1 MYNRR
6 QELILGYVKAQEKVS
21 RKEVETYISR
31 AFPEKN
37 SRITILRDLE
47 LLIADGLVARTGKA
61 RGTTYHPSSRS
72 VLLDTLDV
80 NAYFDQDQD
89 QRILRSESFNF
100 DIWPHLTGLLTE
112 AEKVELD
119 ALNQQYRE
127 GRASMT
133 PTVLQKE
140 LERLTI
146 EFSWKSSKIEGN
158 TYALLDTEQLIKNH
172 AEATG
177 KTRAEAVMILN
188 HKDALDFVFKSA
200 DFFKKLSPAKI
211 EDVHRLLVRDLG
223 VTHGIRKNLVRIT
236 GTNYR
241 PPDNVF
247 QIQDAMNA
255 LCALVNQT
263 AHPIE
268 KALIAV
274 LMISYIQPFED
285 GNKRASRI
293 LGNALLLAYN
303 CCPLSYR
310 SVDEVE
316 YKKGILLFYE
326 QNNLSYF
333 KTIFIDQFHQ
343 AITKYF

>member
-1 MYNRR
+1 MYNKR
-6 QELILGYVKAQEKVS
+6 QELILGYIKTQKEVS
-21 RKEVETYISR
+21 RKEIEIYISR
-31 AFPEKN
+31 AFSQKN

-61 RGTTYHPSSRS
+61 RGTSYHPSSRS

-80 NAYFDQDQD
+80 NAYFDQDMD
-89 QRILRSESFNF
+89 QRVLRSENFNF

-112 AEKVELD
+112 AEKRELD
-119 ALNQQYRE
+119 ALNQQYRR

-158 TYALLDTEQLIKNH
+158 TYTLLDTEQLIKDH
-172 AEATG
+172 VEATG

-188 HKDALDFVFKSA
+188 HRDALDFVFKNA
-200 DFFKKLSPAKI
+200 DFFKELSPAKI
-211 EDVHRLLVRDLG
+211 EDVHRLLVKDLG

-241 PPDNVF
+241 PLDNVF
-247 QIQDAMNA
+247 QIQEALNA
-255 LCALVNQT
+255 LCDLVNQSV
-263 AHPIE
+263 HPIE
-268 KALIAV
+268 KALLAV

-285 GNKRASRI
+285 GNKRASRL

-316 YKKGILLFYE
+316 YKKGILIFYE

-333 KTIFIDQFHQ
+333 KTIFLDQFRQ